1 VSDTNV
7 YWTPYDA
14 AGNLS
19 LITAPKCGGTAVTLD
34 PYIESTFGPTWVGLA
49 VDSRNVYWVTP
60 FGLVAKAGLAGGTP
74 ETLVPGT
81 TAGASGGPAVDDTN
95 VYWIG
100 ATDAILDVP
109 INGGAISTLAM
120 LPTVQYGGVS
130 WSVSPQCNMAIYN
143 ETIYMT
149 ALMVASTPDGG
160 CFPTGA
166 IVSMPVH
173 GGSMTLLT
181 ADSITY
187 PCGIAVD
194 ATGVYWADNE
204 GGVAKVP
211 LSGGAS
217 TTISQWCGVGATSVA
232 LDSSRVYWAQD
243 SYIGS
248 APKDAL
254 DMKDTIISGNVFA
267 VAVDS
272 TAVYWTDGN
281 SVMRHTPK

>member
-109 INGGAISTLAM
+109 INGGAISCSRSRGSGDFWRHRRGNEIAATRG
-120 LPTVQYGGVS
+120 TSTKGV
-130 WSVSPQCNMAIYN
+130 
-143 ETIYMT
+143 
-149 ALMVASTPDGG
+149 
-160 CFPTGA
+160 
-166 IVSMPVH
+166 
-173 GGSMTLLT
+173 
-181 ADSITY
+181 
-187 PCGIAVD
+187 
-194 ATGVYWADNE
+194 
-204 GGVAKVP
+204 
-211 LSGGAS
+211 
-217 TTISQWCGVGATSVA
+217 
-232 LDSSRVYWAQD
+232 
-243 SYIGS
+243 
-248 APKDAL
+248 
-254 DMKDTIISGNVFA
+254 
-267 VAVDS
+267 
-272 TAVYWTDGN
+272 
-281 SVMRHTPK
+281 